1 MKPILRC
8 FFISICITLLPSLYL
23 YSQEYDSSEDCCDE
37 YYLGDTSAGMDYD
50 EWSRQIGEELNKVN
64 RLLAE
69 INLLNREID
78 SLREISFAKDKSV
91 TEAEN
96 ELYSAVGSNKKGIDD
111 FRIKFKECEKMIT
124 DCKDAE
130 SAERIRKSCF
140 NDIEASRIKC
150 LPEFW
155 ERYLM
160 MKKKLEECS
169 GKVLIEEKTGNYT
182 VVKGDC
188 LWKISAKREIYGNGR
203 LWPKIW
209 EANKNGVIS
218 APSRIP
224 KTIKNPNLIYPG
236 QVLRI
241 PVMSEA
247 EKKMELNKAKEI
259 KKKRKKKNE

>member
-8 FFISICITLLPSLYL
+8 FFISICIILLPSLYL
-23 YSQEYDSSEDCCDE
+23 YSQEYDSSDDCCDE
-37 YYLGDTSAGMDYD
+37 YYLEDSTVGMDYD
-50 EWSRQIGEELNKVN
+50 EWSRQISEELNKAN

-78 SLREISFAKDKSV
+78 SLRDISFAKDKGI

-96 ELYSAVGSNKKGIDD
+96 ELYYSVGSNKKGIDD
-111 FRIKFKECEKMIT
+111 FRIKFKECEKMIM

-160 MKKKLEECS
+160 MKKRLEECS
-169 GKVLIEEKTGNYT
+169 GNYT
-182 VVKGDC
+182 VIKGDC

-241 PVMSEA
+241 PVLSET
-247 EKKMELNKAKEI
+247 EKIMESNKEKEI